1 MQTKFWCK
9 SRANLLKNI
18 SKNSEK
24 NYECASQLTSHIYKI
39 SWSNSSYPKSYK
51 KDKMAVFSHGEKTDE
66 VVLDQSTKHI
76 QSAKFHS

>member
-1 MQTKFWCK
+1 M
-9 SRANLLKNI
+9 NVLL
-18 SKNSEK
+18 S
-24 NYECASQLTSHIYKI
+24 LPHIYIKFHGQI
-39 SWSNSSYPKSYK
+39 HLTLKVTK